1 MVKDITINEFLKQFT
16 DRTDEYEF
24 NNKDQIDNKKIDT
37 NIIKGSIYIILE
49 LLRIINCDS
58 SPQDFQEITKNG
70 QLSKT
75 GQLNMWNSHEENE
88 NTNVQYKWEDFFNQL
103 GFPGNTNRHTA
114 DFNDTRINDLQD
126 KFRQNNITYKTLLS
140 EFFEWVEKNKDELS
154 EIKHKEHITTIKNY
168 FLGTADNPPIIL
180 RGDNMKKTVS
190 DMIENGK
197 CHQII
202 FTGAPGTGKTF
213 TAKKLAKEL
222 GAKLE
227 WKNDNHKNDNHK
239 NDKYEFVQFHPSYDY
254 TDFVEGLRPIEENN
268 NNDNDNKKNN
278 NNISFK
284 RVDGIF
290 KAFCREVVKKNKE
303 SKESK
308 ESLYFFIIDEI
319 NRANLS
325 KVFGE
330 LMYCLE
336 SDKRGE
342 DNRVKTQYSNLKTY
356 DINNDEYYGTDVF
369 IDGFYIPENVVII
382 GTMNDIDRSV
392 DSMDFALRRR
402 FEWVEFEVT
411 IDSLKS
417 AFNKGD
423 NYPAKIKNNARDLAE
438 AIDNLNKVIEKNG
451 EKYGLNK
458 QYFISQGHFANIPV
472 NYTNSLDLIKEYVW
486 NYRIESLL
494 REYLRGE
501 NETDIENF
509 ISACGSAFGIDI
521 DKNKN
526 SSNNAPAQSAGENKN
541 GVK

>member
-24 NNKDQIDNKKIDT
+24 NNKDQIDTING
-37 NIIKGSIYIILE
+37 IKGSIYKIFS
-49 LLRIINCDS
+49 LLRIINGDNN
-58 SPQDFQEITKNG
+58 PRAFQKNTKFGKDN
-70 QLSKT
+70 T
-75 GQLNMWNSHEENE
+75 WNSPEKNE
-88 NTNVQYKWEDFFNQL
+88 NMNIQYNWEVFFKNL
-103 GFPGNTNRHTA
+103 GFNRTNRNQSEISVA
-114 DFNDTRINDLQD
+114 RLKQLKNKLNDDG
-126 KFRQNNITYKTLLS
+126 ITSMSLLS

-154 EIKHKEHITTIKNY
+154 EIGNKEHITTIKNY
-168 FLGTADNPPIIL
+168 FLGNADNPPIIL
-180 RGDNMKKTVS
+180 RSKNMKNTIK

-202 FTGAPGTGKTF
+202 FTGAPGTGKTY
-213 TAKKLAKEL
+213 TAKKLAAECGAEL
-222 GAKLE
+222 K
-227 WKNDNHKNDNHK
+227 WITDKKNKDKHP
-239 NDKYEFVQFHPSYDY
+239 KYEFVQFHPSYDY
-254 TDFVEGLRPIEENN
+254 TDFVEGLRPIEDKN
-268 NNDNDNKKNN
+268 NN

-290 KAFCREVVKKNKE
+290 KAFCREVAEREVAENDN
-303 SKESK
+303 K

-356 DINNDEYYGTDVF
+356 DIKEGKKTYDIKEGKDCDDKEDIF
-369 IDGFYIPENVVII
+369 SDGFYIPENVVII

-411 IDSLKS
+411 EASLTS
-417 AFNKGD
+417 AFTDGD
-423 NYPAKIKNNARDLAE
+423 NYPAQIKNNANNAKVLAE
-438 AIDNLNKVIEKNG
+438 AIMKLNGVIKDNGK
-451 EKYGLNK
+451 KYGLNK
-458 QYFISQGHFANIPV
+458 QYFISQGHFANIPE
-472 NYTNSLDLIKEYVW
+472 NYTGSPESIKDYVW

-501 NETDIENF
+501 NEEEIKNF
-509 ISACGSAFGIDI
+509 IKTCGKKFGIPEYQDT
-521 DKNKN
+521 
-526 SSNNAPAQSAGENKN
+526 SNNDPAQSAGENKN